1 MKTKTKVKVDELVI
15 DGTTYVPKD
24 SIPQEAESVD
34 GMPFVMVRTYSA
46 GVHCG
51 YLKSRDGKEVSLVGS
66 IRIWKWEG
74 AASLSQLSMEGT
86 NSPNNCKFGMP
97 ISTEVILTES
107 IEVIKMTE
115 TAKQSIQNTPSW
127 KS

>member
-1 MKTKTKVKVDELVI
+1 MKKVKVEEIVI

-24 SIPQEAESVD
+24 SVTKKAESRD
-34 GMPFVMVRTYSA
+34 GMPYVMVRTYSA

-51 YLKSRDGKEVSLVGS
+51 YLKNRDGKEVELVDS
-66 IRIWKWEG
+66 IRIWNWSG

-86 NSPNNCKFGMP
+86 NNPSGCKFGMP
-97 ISTEVILTES
+97 ISTSLLLTEA
-107 IEVIKMTE
+107 IEVIEMTE
-115 TAKQSIQNTPSW
+115 TAKQNIQSVSSW